1 MVPLLYP
8 FVWQG
13 IYIPVLPINLHE
25 YLDAPVPFIVG
36 NYPTSPH
43 LTSLFLYILSP
54 LLRSIYYFMIFNE
67 YNIGLQSLR
76 RRNLET
82 IIVDL
87 NANKLIFDGCSQPV
101 ALPEYKKLY
110 LT

>member
-1 MVPLLYP
+1 
-8 FVWQG
+8 
-13 IYIPVLPINLHE
+13 
-25 YLDAPVPFIVG
+25 
-36 NYPTSPH
+36 
-43 LTSLFLYILSP
+43 
-54 LLRSIYYFMIFNE
+54 MIFNE

-110 LT
+110 LTSSHLIPSHLIINVCWLWLLWFVVSLVCLLSMILM